1 MRFEDN
7 QDDWLACFG
16 LPGDQDAESKPS
28 LTMQHVTPPR
38 GKRGRSNSTNQL
50 LFQTKSRRGFTK
62 KDEPINLM
70 DLMMLDV
77 EPSPGSRAMC
87 KSNSDES
94 DPVWLEERNAE
105 LERDHGSE
113 HQFVNSLED
122 SATQFFSELDMDFDV
137 DFLTDDLMEHGRTIG
152 ANDIGTL
159 SDGLSSTASEQ
170 SLNGTCSDFCQQ
182 LNHSRTPQQQWETP
196 HQQLDL
202 LPPAI
207 AQPIAQP
214 VSMPQFVAIPIS
226 ASQMMPMT
234 GLAPQLMQT
243 FQPMPINLIFVPSPV
258 TFDGTWSPQPGLEME
273 SESKPKPKLQQEY
286 RCAYCTKSK
295 FSSSAAAGRV
305 RIRCECGGQYKDGK
319 SRMHATWIAVPKE
332 EKKSVLDSSAIVQVD
347 A

>member
-1 MRFEDN
+1 MGAYDEPKMRFENN

-16 LPGDQDAESKPS
+16 FGADLDAEIKPP
-28 LTMQHVTPPR
+28 LATQHVTPPR
-38 GKRGRSNSTNQL
+38 GKRGRSNSSNQL
-50 LFQTKSRRGFTK
+50 SFQTESRRSFTTK
-62 KDEPINLM
+62 EAEPIHLM
-70 DLMMLDV
+70 WDL
-77 EPSPGSRAMC
+77 EPAPETSPVYIPMN
-87 KSNSDES
+87 SNTEEFDT
-94 DPVWLEERNAE
+94 VWHEQ
-105 LERDHGSE
+105 E
-113 HQFVNSLED
+113 HQFADSLED

-159 SDGLSSTASEQ
+159 SDGPSSSVSEH
-170 SLNGTCSDFCQQ
+170 SLNGTYSGFNQQ
-182 LNHSRTPQQQWETP
+182 PSQSQTPQLQWETP
-196 HQQLDL
+196 HQQCGLTA
-202 LPPAI
+202 PAI
-207 AQPIAQP
+207 AQP
-214 VSMPQFVAIPIS
+214 VSVPQFVAIPIS